1 MQALLFLSLC
11 ILLHILT
18 TGNTRDIYSGSVLAS
33 HVCVYTFTVYAEIM
47 EMVKTSFRE
56 STFYEEEPLLCE
68 HNNVLKIVSYTL
80 VTHLL

>member
-11 ILLHILT
+11 ILHILT
-18 TGNTRDIYSGSVLAS
+18 TGNTGDIYSGSVLAS

-56 STFYEEEPLLCE
+56 STFYEEESLLCE

>member
-1 MQALLFLSLC
+1 
-11 ILLHILT
+11 
-18 TGNTRDIYSGSVLAS
+18 
-33 HVCVYTFTVYAEIM
+33 M

-80 VTHLL
+80 VTHLLW